1 MFWRG
6 GRARFIATVLK
17 TVIPKG
23 IGGSNPSLSANKWKT
38 NPDGDGGKL
47 LICFVRVFGCGSI
60 PQSSAGRV
68 KICHNL
74 SNRKI
79 CII

>member
-23 IGGSNPSLSANKWKT
+23 IGGSNPSLSANKWKI

-47 LICFVRVFGCGSI
+47 LVVFVRVFGCGWI
-60 PQSSAGRV
+60 PQSTA
-68 KICHNL
+68 
-74 SNRKI
+74 
-79 CII
+79 

>member
-38 NPDGDGGKL
+38 SSDGDEGKL
-47 LICFVRVFGCGSI
+47 LICFVRVFECGSI
-60 PQSSAGRV
+60 PQSSA
-68 KICHNL
+68 
-74 SNRKI
+74 
-79 CII
+79 